1 MLEQYGRNNVSGKTI
16 CQECPVLVSS
26 FCFFRFQV
34 AGFSAFADVACEV
47 TDKESFNNVKHW
59 VQEGRSD
66 QNLDLEDF

>member
-1 MLEQYGRNNVSGKTI
+1 M
-16 CQECPVLVSS
+16 SS
-26 FCFFRFQV
+26 IGFLILFFRFQV

-66 QNLDLEDF
+66 QNLDLEDFWWWFNGDLTVSTTWF

>member
-1 MLEQYGRNNVSGKTI
+1 MGKNNVSGKTI
-16 CQECPVLVSS
+16 CQECPVYWFPRFV
-26 FCFFRFQV
+26 FFRFQV